1 MNDMRSAS
9 SPRITRLEP
18 LAPRGL
24 RVLVHLDGEEPLEVT
39 LEALE
44 RCKLGVG
51 DRLSRDARKELAD
64 VDADVRVREAALHL
78 LSYRARTRRELETRL
93 RQKGFQVARIRP
105 CLDALEGKGLLD
117 DEAVAA
123 AFVRDRLRHRP
134 RGRSR
139 LISELR
145 SKGVDADLASDAIER
160 VFEDE
165 EVSDTRLAKQSVES
179 WLARQGEA
187 ALEALAAERPGPER
201 DKARRRLY
209 GYLARRG
216 FRGNALTEALEHADR
231 LARERAR

>member
-1 MNDMRSAS
+1 MSAP
-9 SPRITRLEP
+9 PRITRLEP

-24 RVLVHLDGEEPLEVT
+24 RVMVHLDGAEPFEVT

-51 DRLSRDARKELAD
+51 DRLTEDAHKELID

-93 RQKGFQVARIRP
+93 RKKGFAVARIRP
-105 CLDALEGKGLLD
+105 CLDALEGRGLLD

-139 LISELR
+139 LVSELR
-145 SKGVDADLASDAIER
+145 AKGVDADLASEAIER
-160 VFEDE
+160 VFDDE
-165 EVSDTRLAKQSVES
+165 EVSEAGLAAEAVES
-179 WLARQGEA
+179 WMARQGPST
-187 ALEALAAERPGPER
+187 LEALAAEGHPPER

-216 FRGNALTEALEHADR
+216 FRGEALTEALEHADR
-231 LARERAR
+231 QARARARS

>member
-1 MNDMRSAS
+1 MSP
-9 SPRITRLEP
+9 PRITRLEP
-18 LAPRGL
+18 LAPKGL
-24 RVLVHLDGEEPLEVT
+24 RVVVHLEGAEPMEVA

-51 DRLSRDARKELAD
+51 DLLSEDARKELAD

-93 RQKGFQVARIRP
+93 RQKGFAVARIRP
-105 CLDALEGKGLLD
+105 CLADLEGKGLLD

-134 RGRSR
+134 RGKSR
-139 LISELR
+139 LVSELR
-145 SKGVDADLASDAIER
+145 AKGVDADLASDAIER

-165 EVSDTRLAKQSVES
+165 KVTDAGLASEAVERWMS
-179 WLARQGEA
+179 RQGA
-187 ALEALAAERPGPER
+187 ATLEALAADARTPER
-201 DKARRRLY
+201 DRARRRLY

-216 FRGNALTEALEHADR
+216 FRGVALSEALEHAER
-231 LARERAR
+231 LAKGRPRP

>member
-1 MNDMRSAS
+1 MTA
-9 SPRITRLEP
+9 PCITRLETLGP
-18 LAPRGL
+18 KGL
-24 RVLVHLDGEEPLEVT
+24 LVRVHLDGAEPFEVT

-44 RCKLGVG
+44 RCKLRVG
-51 DRLSRDARKELAD
+51 APLSEDASRELTE
-64 VDADVRVREAALHL
+64 VDADIRVREAALNL

-93 RQKGFQVARIRP
+93 RQKGFSVARIGP
-105 CLDALEGKGLLD
+105 CLDALEAKGLLD

-139 LISELR
+139 LVAELR
-145 SKGVDADLASDAIER
+145 TKGVEPELASEAIER

-165 EVSDTRLAKQSVES
+165 NVTDAGLAKEAVAGWLGRQGAATLRA
-179 WLARQGEA
+179 LARDGHT
-187 ALEALAAERPGPER
+187 PER

-216 FRGNALTEALEHADR
+216 FRGEALTAALEHANQ
-231 LARERAR
+231 LAQNGAT